1 MDLDHLPYQDC
12 VSLLR
17 RNPSISFFVRE
28 ALAALEKRDVV
39 DAFRDAE
46 LIAYL
51 AKKRMDETLHHTDSS
66 PELAFD
72 SAHTDTA

>member
-28 ALAALEKRDVV
+28 ALAALEKRDVL

-46 LIAYL
+46 LIAFL
-51 AKKRMDETLHHTDSS
+51 AKKRMDETLQPTDAS
-66 PELAFD
+66 PELSSD
-72 SAHTDTA
+72 SAHADTA

>member
-28 ALAALEKRDVV
+28 ALAALEKRDVL

-46 LIAYL
+46 LIAFL
-51 AKKRMDETLHHTDSS
+51 AKKRMDETLQPTDVS
-66 PELAFD
+66 PELSSD
-72 SAHTDTA
+72 SAHADTA